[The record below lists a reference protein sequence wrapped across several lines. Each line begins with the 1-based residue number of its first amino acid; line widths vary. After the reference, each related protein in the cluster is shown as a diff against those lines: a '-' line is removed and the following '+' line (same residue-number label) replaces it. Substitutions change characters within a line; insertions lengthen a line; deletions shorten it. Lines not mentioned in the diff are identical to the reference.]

1 MFEVNIRS
9 SYKAH
14 EKIKVFDEFIQLVSD
29 NLGLSKDFLLTNNK
43 DIKQDRSDED
53 KIRYFEIKFYGNL
66 LELGD
71 KFVDW
76 AVKSR
81 YDDILS
87 LEMSLVK
94 TLKAMILEGHDVKY
108 APVETT
114 NIHLPSNELF
124 SVKKTKLLEDS
135 CTNLLQE
142 CLDDGWRII
151 ACIPR
156 AGQRRPDY
164 ILGI

>member
-1 MFEVNIRS
+1 MFEVKISS
-9 SYKAH
+9 SYRAH
-14 EKIKVFDEFIQLVSD
+14 EKVKVFDEFIQNISD
-29 NLGLSKDFLLTNNK
+29 NLGLSKDFILTNNK
-43 DIKQDRSDED
+43 DTREDINDEE
-53 KIRYFEIKFYGNL
+53 KIRYFEVKFYGNL
-66 LELGD
+66 LELGE
-71 KFVDW
+71 KFINF
-76 AVKSR
+76 AVNNKYS
-81 YDDILS
+81 DIIS
-87 LEMSLVK
+87 IDMEIVK
-94 TLKAMILEGHDVKY
+94 TLKAMIIEGHDIKY
-108 APVETT
+108 APSETT

-124 SVKKTKLLEDS
+124 SVKRTKLLQDS